1 MIMSRF
7 IAAIFLMVL
16 PAAYGC
22 MPASQQDTSPVIAR
36 VGNHQLTMHKALELA
51 PDIAF
56 LEDTLAAINNFKQ
69 QWVRSKVTE
78 DEARRL
84 SLQNDEAFQERM
96 ARMEQQLLEE
106 MLQEYVLAE
115 NSADLNVTRDEAQN
129 YFQANRDKFVLNE
142 RYVRYRHIT
151 TETRT
156 EVDNARSDLMR
167 GVEWETI
174 LEQYSIDPELQLR
187 QSTQFLPISMA
198 LSEIPMLNRYLN
210 VIGISEISPVHFANG
225 QYHFVQLREI
235 RNEGDHPDFEW
246 LIPQIQQWLKLEKS
260 KRITNAYK
268 RNLYLQAESN
278 NEIEQLNNTELQ
290 SALNDYLS
298 N

>member
-1 MIMSRF
+1 MIIRRF
-7 IAAIFLMVL
+7 TAVLFLMIL
-16 PAAYGC
+16 TAASGC
-22 MPASQQDTSPVIAR
+22 LSEAQQDSSPVIAR
-36 VGNHQLTMHKALELA
+36 VGNHQLTMEKAIKLA

-56 LEDTLAAINNFKQ
+56 LEDTLKAVSNFRR
-69 QWVRSKVTE
+69 QWIRSKVTE
-78 DEARRL
+78 EEARRL
-84 SLQNDEAFQERM
+84 RLQNDEAFRERM
-96 ARMEQQLLEE
+96 ARMEEQLLEE

-115 NSADLNVTRDEAQN
+115 QSSELTVTRDEAQN
-129 YFQANRDKFVLNE
+129 YFQANRDKFILNE

-151 TETRT
+151 TESRT
-156 EVDNARSDLMR
+156 DVDNARSGLMQ
-167 GVEWETI
+167 GVDWETI
-174 LEQYSIDPELQLR
+174 LEQYSVAPELQLR

-198 LSEIPMLNRYLN
+198 LSDIPLLNRYLN

-235 RNEGDHPDFEW
+235 RNEGEHPDFEW

-278 NEIEQLNNTELQ
+278 NEIDQLSSNELQ